1 MNQIKKNINERD
13 NDFINKTG
21 LKINNLQDINYNS
34 KENIDIDEI
43 PFNCIENS
51 KKLKSTKC
59 FIESNENT
67 FEKYS
72 YKQKDNMIKLK
83 KFKKELNKFENNNN
97 IKDTIKL
104 EDEFIISSIDVERNI
119 FSYNTYS
126 EKCISEEEYASDTS
140 NEYCSTSPFKYD
152 DVIGINIPYDSSHNI
167 FNKIASPQPESKFD
181 IGSTIESLNE
191 IADYIYENSKNK
203 DINKPD
209 LYNSRNNDPIKKN
222 DIFIKNY
229 FDQAKYSDKRNFY
242 YPKNDY
248 YGITYKS
255 LSNKKINSNDVIDRG
270 YLCNFEYNITDEKK
284 KNKNINEVSEI
295 KNKMESNKNDYD
307 YISVFELETL
317 NSYNIEPE
325 NRNPNEYVMTEALDN
340 STDVGKIENIYIN
353 DEKYFYNTCDL
364 KLNNRIYI

>member
-1 MNQIKKNINERD
+1 
-13 NDFINKTG
+13 
-21 LKINNLQDINYNS
+21 
-34 KENIDIDEI
+34 
-43 PFNCIENS
+43 
-51 KKLKSTKC
+51 
-59 FIESNENT
+59 
-67 FEKYS
+67 
-72 YKQKDNMIKLK
+72 
-83 KFKKELNKFENNNN
+83 
-97 IKDTIKL
+97 
-104 EDEFIISSIDVERNI
+104 
-119 FSYNTYS
+119 
-126 EKCISEEEYASDTS
+126 
-140 NEYCSTSPFKYD
+140 
-152 DVIGINIPYDSSHNI
+152 
-167 FNKIASPQPESKFD
+167 
-181 IGSTIESLNE
+181 
-191 IADYIYENSKNK
+191 
-203 DINKPD
+203 